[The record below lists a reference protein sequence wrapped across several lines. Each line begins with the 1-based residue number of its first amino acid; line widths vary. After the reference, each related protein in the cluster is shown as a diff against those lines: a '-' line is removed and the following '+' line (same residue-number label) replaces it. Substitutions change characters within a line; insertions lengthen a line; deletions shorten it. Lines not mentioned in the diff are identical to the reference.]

1 MCEICEGTNLLM
13 VIVPPSSEY
22 VRADYCPRCGRKI
35 SSDGEDGQG
44 DQVEIQVEPILDA
57 VRDAYK
63 AHGYSARFNRTA
75 TRKKILTA
83 LKNKEKG
90 KKLYPLQIILAFKLY
105 LYEESEKETEI
116 QYVKQSETFMTNQ
129 VYDYA
134 SNPRVAKRVDK
145 LMTDKYGEKWR
156 SVKFKYA

>member
-1 MCEICEGTNLLM
+1 M

-22 VRADYCPRCGRKI
+22 VRAEYCPRCGRRI
-35 SSDGEDGQG
+35 SSDSEESTRE
-44 DQVEIQVEPILDA
+44 QVEIQVEPILDA

-63 AHGYSARFNRTA
+63 AHGYAARFSRTA
-75 TRKKILTA
+75 TRKKVLTA
-83 LKNKEKG
+83 LKNKDKE

-105 LYEESEKETEI
+105 LYEESEKETEV

-134 SNPRVAKRVDK
+134 SNPRVEKRVDK
-145 LMTDKYGEKWR
+145 LMTDKYGKKWR
-156 SVKFKYA
+156 SVKFKYV

>member
-1 MCEICEGTNLLM
+1 M

-22 VRADYCPRCGRKI
+22 VRAEYCPRCGRKI

-44 DQVEIQVEPILDA
+44 DKIEIQVEPILDA

-75 TRKKILTA
+75 TRKKFMTA
-83 LKNKEKG
+83 LKSTSKD
-90 KKLYPLQIILAFKLY
+90 KKLYPLEIVLSFRLY
-105 LYEESEKETEI
+105 LWEESQKETDT
-116 QYVKQSETFMTNQ
+116 QFVKMADTFMTNQ

-134 SNPRVAKRVDK
+134 SKPSISKRFNSMMEK
-145 LMTDKYGEKWR
+145 KYGEKWR
-156 SVKFKYA
+156 SVKFEYR